1 MRTTTDTPNQHF
13 SKECFNGKYNANT
26 SLPLM
31 IFDID
36 CILRVHPYFLPLS
49 FTQSY
54 KGTVA
59 NPSVSVWLK
68 VALNPLA
75 SYWSLTGSR
84 QRHNHQPR
92 PCWHLN
98 LTIASLIICTSLDC
112 GWKPG
117 RPKRRGQTQ
126 RRPIVQVRI
135 KPTTLSLWGAGT
147 ASLRHSCPSLILFQW
162 IPPIFQVEKLKKAVI
177 AMLMFTLAMGSCFTF
192 MFADCPI
199 FLFSNRIMSYDK
211 RMHISSGIIMK

>member
-36 CILRVHPYFLPLS
+36 CILRVHPYFSTILHSELQRHRS
-49 FTQSY
+49 QSQRQCLTE
-54 KGTVA
+54 GG
-59 NPSVSVWLK
+59 LK
-68 VALNPLA
+68 PLA

-92 PCWHLN
+92 PCWHSN
-98 LTIASLIICTSLDC
+98 LTIASLTICTSLDC

-162 IPPIFQVEKLKKAVI
+162 IPLIFQVEKLKKQW
-177 AMLMFTLAMGSCFTF
+177 LQCWCL
-192 MFADCPI
+192 P
-199 FLFSNRIMSYDK
+199 
-211 RMHISSGIIMK
+211 